1 MADVTTTSSSS
12 YPDWAQPYAAGYLQ
26 RAQQVTDTPYQQY
39 QGPLVADMNQYQ
51 TQALGGIASRAV
63 QGSPVMSAANGALPS
78 YFSGQASA
86 TANPYGNVSA
96 GSNQYAGPNQYLQQ
110 NIDAAQGD
118 LVRQWNNVAKP
129 QWDTSMQQSGSFGN
143 SGVAQAQAMAQE
155 GLQRQIGN
163 IGSTMRM
170 QDYTAQQQLAES
182 ALNRG
187 LQAQTTNANLGESY
201 ASRNDAAYNNA
212 QSRGLSALG
221 LAPTFANQD
230 YTDLNNLL
238 TAGNQYQT
246 QNQNQATAGYQQYL
260 DARNYPTQQ
269 LQAFGSALGSAV
281 GNQGTDRK
289 SVV

>member
-12 YPDWAQPYAAGYLQ
+12 YPDWAQPYALGFLQ

-51 TQALGGIASRAV
+51 TQALGGIANRAV
-63 QGSPVMSAANGALPS
+63 QGSPVMSAGSQTLQNTLNGS
-78 YFSGQASA
+78 YLNG
-86 TANPYGNVSA
+86 NPY
-96 GSNQYAGPNQYLQQ
+96 LQSQ
-110 NIDAAQGD
+110 IDSAQGD

-155 GLQRQIGN
+155 GLQRQLGN
-163 IGSTMRM
+163 IDTTMR
-170 QDYTAQQQLAES
+170 S
-182 ALNRG
+182 N
-187 LQAQTTNANLGESY
+187 
-201 ASRNDAAYNNA
+201 AYNTE
-212 QSRGLSALG
+212 RGYQNSAMS
-221 LAPTFANQD
+221 LAPTYANQD

-260 DARNYPTQQ
+260 DARNYPTSQ

-281 GNQGTDRK
+281 GNQGTQTTTQPGA
-289 SVV
+289 STGSQIVGGALTGAGLYNLLFGG